1 MVTPIWQ
8 MDTLRLEKDE
18 VLNGEAEGEEAP
30 QLDPGVGL
38 GSVPNLKGGGGQ
50 GGQFPREKAPVRRQ
64 LQNAHWME
72 GASICVLPGP
82 WSTTRSLQLL
92 SAAGRR
98 GRGQSGRQSADS
110 LGRTTPCHWIL
121 EEPW

>member
-38 GSVPNLKGGGGQ
+38 GWQLHHRLFKTRREQ
-50 GGQFPREKAPVRRQ
+50 G
-64 LQNAHWME
+64 L
-72 GASICVLPGP
+72 
-82 WSTTRSLQLL
+82 
-92 SAAGRR
+92 
-98 GRGQSGRQSADS
+98 
-110 LGRTTPCHWIL
+110 
-121 EEPW
+121 